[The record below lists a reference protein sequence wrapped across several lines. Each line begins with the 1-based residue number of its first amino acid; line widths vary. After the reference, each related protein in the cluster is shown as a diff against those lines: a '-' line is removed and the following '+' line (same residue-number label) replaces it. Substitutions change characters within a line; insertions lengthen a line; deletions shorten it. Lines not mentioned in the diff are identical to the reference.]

1 LLRRSA
7 MGWSLFW
14 LALLFVATKKE
25 ASLGLRVKAGVI
37 LCCGPAVTPLMG
49 ICHPMLCC
57 NRSR

>member
-49 ICHPMLCC
+49 ICHPMLC
-57 NRSR
+57 